1 MIQLIPTGNI
11 LVLLFKVCHL
21 PAEIAQVDI
30 RLLITHRT
38 DNDILDEIGIQ
49 ARVEKDVLYASGD
62 ILVTVGFQKPEA
74 GKLLPHGLLVA
85 IEDVAILL
93 IAVDD
98 FTHIGTTKS
107 LAYYLPFCRH
117 LSMFIYKPF
126 FLVGSIYKPVT
137 CPARRTEHKDTERP
151 VLVLNLIDHI

>member
-21 PAEIAQVDI
+21 PAEIAQIDI

-93 IAVDD
+93 IAVDNL
-98 FTHIGTTKS
+98 THIGTAKS

-117 LSMFIYKPF
+117 LSMFIY
-126 FLVGSIYKPVT
+126 
-137 CPARRTEHKDTERP
+137 
-151 VLVLNLIDHI
+151 